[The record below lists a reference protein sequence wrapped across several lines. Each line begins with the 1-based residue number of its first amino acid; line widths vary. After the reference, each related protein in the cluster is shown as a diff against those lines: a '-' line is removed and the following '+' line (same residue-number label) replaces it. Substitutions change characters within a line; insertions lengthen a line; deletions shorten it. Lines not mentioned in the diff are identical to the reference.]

1 MFTLIFLLFCAQVS
15 LELLATL
22 LNFKNLN
29 QPLPAE
35 FVGLYSAEEYQ
46 KGSDYQKT
54 QGKFSILVQIVEFAA
69 FVIFWIGGG
78 FPWAYQW
85 AGSVFTGE
93 ISQGL
98 LFWGVLTLLKQL
110 LQLPFA
116 LYSTFVIEERFGF
129 NRTTPGTFVG
139 DLFKG
144 LILGLILGVPLG
156 GAVLWFFTSFP
167 ETGWMI
173 AWGFLSAV
181 QIVILFIAPKWI
193 LPLFNKYTPLPD
205 GELKTQIE
213 ALAVK
218 LQFPLEGI
226 YLMDGSKRST
236 KANAFFTGFG
246 KHRRL
251 VLFDTLIEKQTAP
264 ELLAVVAH
272 EVGHFKL
279 KHIWRSIAFS
289 FLISFALFFGLKLFM
304 GLPQVFEAFGFS
316 VVNYGVGIV
325 LFSLVLSPV
334 QRGLGIFTHWRS
346 RVHEFEADAYSIG
359 AGNDR
364 ESLISSLKKL
374 SKSSFS
380 HLTPHPLRV
389 ILDYTHPPIM
399 ERIRAM
405 RAISSGS

>member
-1 MFTLIFLLFCAQVS
+1 MFTALLILFCAQVF

-29 QPLPAE
+29 QPLPKE
-35 FVGLYSAEEYQ
+35 FSELYTAEEYQ
-46 KGSDYQKT
+46 KGLAYQRT
-54 QGKFSILVQIVEFAA
+54 QARFSLWSQTIEFAA
-69 FVIFWIGGG
+69 FLAFWIGGG
-78 FPWAYQW
+78 FPWIYEL
-85 AGSVFTGE
+85 AGRWFEGD
-93 ISQGL
+93 IARGL
-98 LFWGVLTLLKQL
+98 CFWGVLTLLKQIL
-110 LQLPFA
+110 GLPFA

-129 NRTTPGTFVG
+129 NRTTPATFLG
-139 DLFKG
+139 DLVKG
-144 LILGLILGVPLG
+144 VVLGLVIGFPLG
-156 GAVLWFFTSFP
+156 AAILWFFSTYP
-167 ETGWMI
+167 ESGWLI

-181 QIVILFIAPKWI
+181 QIVILFVAPKWI

-205 GELKTQIE
+205 GELKAQIE
-213 ALAVK
+213 SLAARLK
-218 LQFPLEGI
+218 FPLEGI

-279 KHIWRSIAFS
+279 NHIWRSIAFS
-289 FLISFALFFGLKLFM
+289 FVISFAMFYGLKLFM
-304 GLPQVFEAFGFS
+304 ALPPMFEAFGFTS
-316 VVNYGVGIV
+316 QNYAIGIV

-334 QRGLGIFTHWRS
+334 QRMLGIFTHWRS

-374 SKSSFS
+374 SKTSFS
-380 HLTPHPLRV
+380 HLTPHRLRV
-389 ILDYTHPPIM
+389 LLDYTHPPIL
-399 ERIRAM
+399 ERIKVM
-405 RAISSGS
+405 REQ